1 MRVGMRIKVAS
12 IIGIALLSL
21 SAHVGATT
29 VVVLVNADSILIG
42 ADSLRSS
49 GDTVCKIGLEGTT
62 HFTFAGVVDGA
73 VTKFSLVST
82 ITKAI
87 ASQKTIAEQI
97 KALDALM
104 LPILESEAEYVRL
117 NQRSEAFMYAA
128 AQVNAPFAE
137 VVLVGVDNGKPTAAH
152 RVYTLGPKRI
162 TRACPGDC
170 PAATDTFFLGQI
182 GAISK
187 HLSKTGGA
195 QKFFS
200 ERTDQAAI
208 RELIEV
214 EIAASPQLVGGPI
227 NILRIPVQG
236 GADWLEGGG
245 SCSFSVRGDNSR
257 GQCATCKR

>member
-162 TRACPGDC
+162 TRDC

-214 EIAASPQLVGGPI
+214 EIAASLMGLPQEEVRAALLKQAPEPKE
-227 NILRIPVQG
+227 LSRPVV
-236 GADWLEGGG
+236 
-245 SCSFSVRGDNSR
+245 FSRTAATQRTVVVEYKRASR
-257 GQCATCKR
+257 R